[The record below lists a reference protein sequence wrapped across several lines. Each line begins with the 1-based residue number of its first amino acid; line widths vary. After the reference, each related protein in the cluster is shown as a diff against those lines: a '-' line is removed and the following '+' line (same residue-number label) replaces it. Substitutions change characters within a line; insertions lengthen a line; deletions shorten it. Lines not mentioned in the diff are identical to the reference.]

1 MGLGRAGA
9 DCSLKC
15 DPMEKLRKKILA
27 TSPVPIPPVSDSLAF
42 FRSFKKPSM
51 VDVLQDAK
59 VNHKLLF
66 QARSG
71 VGDSNEMKR
80 MLSTIAQNESSGVAT
95 LTIDSLT
102 RNNQWQRLNELME
115 QGNIAQLNGFPLVT
129 HGYHVGRSLHEHTPY
144 PIQVRHGSPD
154 AAILAE
160 IAYASGVTGFE
171 GGGIS
176 YNLPY
181 AKNVPLADSLHA
193 WRYVD
198 WLTGMYQSHGINL
211 NRETFGP
218 LTAVIVPPSIAIAIS
233 LIESL
238 LMVKEGVKHISLSFG
253 QTGVLQQD
261 VATAQV
267 LRQLASKLLPTAQV
281 TLCMHMWMGVFPR
294 SIQLAQMFV
303 HYGVKV
309 AYACGVERVIIK
321 TPVEAFRIPKAD
333 ESRDALRFC
342 QNIKRPITSD
352 SVLGDVE
359 QEVFWLKREV
369 EELLLPL
376 LEAPDLTSAIVC
388 SFENGTLDIPFSP
401 SIHTKSWVVPLRDP
415 TGCIRYH
422 NFGQLPF
429 SNSIKQYHNNALK
442 FRLKKG
448 TPVDN
453 LLQDDI
459 HYISKLSAADIKK
472 RIEVL

>member
-1 MGLGRAGA
+1 
-9 DCSLKC
+9 
-15 DPMEKLRKKILA
+15 METLRKKIVA
-27 TSPVPIPPVSDSLAF
+27 ASPVPIPSIDDSLTF
-42 FRSFKKPSM
+42 FRSLKKPSM
-51 VDVLQDAK
+51 VDVLKDAK

-71 VGDSNEMKR
+71 VGDSDEMKL
-80 MLSTIAQNESSGVAT
+80 MLSTIAQNESPGIAT

-102 RNNQWQRLNELME
+102 RNNQWQRLNELRE
-115 QGNIAQLNGFPLVT
+115 KGNIAQLNGFPLVT
-129 HGYHVGRSLHEHTPY
+129 YGYYVGRSLHEHTPY

-154 AAILAE
+154 ATILSE
-160 IAYASGVTGFE
+160 VAYASGATGFE

-181 AKNVPLADSLHA
+181 AKNVSLAESLHA

-218 LTAVIVPPSIAIAIS
+218 LTAVIVPPSLAIAIS
-233 LIESL
+233 LIESV

-261 VATAQV
+261 MATAKV

-321 TPVEAFRIPKAD
+321 TPVEAFRIPTSG
-333 ESRDALRFC
+333 ESRDALKFC
-342 QNIKRPITSD
+342 QKIKCPIING

-359 QEVFWLKREV
+359 KEVYWLKREV

-376 LEAPDLTSAIVC
+376 FDAPDLTDAIVR

-401 SIHTKSWVVPLRDP
+401 SIHTKSRVVPLRDP

-429 SNSIKQYHNNALK
+429 SDSVKQHNYNALK

-448 TPVDN
+448 IPIGK
-453 LLQDDI
+453 LLQTDI
-459 HYISKLSAADIKK
+459 HYISKLSEADIKQ